1 MLPPKPAVASSDEAE
16 LIARAQRGEEA
27 SIRVIIARH
36 NSRLFRLAR
45 GIIRDDGEAED
56 VLQEAYFK
64 AFRSIGTFRAE
75 SSLATWLRRI
85 VVNEA
90 LQRLRRHVEP
100 TVRDPQAVKDRIDN
114 VVPFPFSSNPL
125 LDPERAVAQ
134 QQIGRLI
141 ERAIDDLPDD
151 FRVVFVA
158 RVLDEMSVE
167 ETAELLGILPQTV
180 KTRLFRARRLLREA
194 LAEHIDPAMSEV
206 FPFAGRR
213 CERLAEAVVRRL
225 KEDS

>member
-1 MLPPKPAVASSDEAE
+1 MLPPKPAVASLDEAE
-16 LIARAQRGEEA
+16 LIARAQRGDEA
-27 SIRVIIARH
+27 SIRIIIARH
-36 NSRLFRLAR
+36 NSRMFRLAR
-45 GIIRDDGEAED
+45 GMIRDDSEAED

-64 AFRSIGTFRAE
+64 AFRSIGTFRGD

-100 TVRDPQAVKDRIDN
+100 TVHAPPAGGVQADN
-114 VVPFPFSSNPL
+114 VVPFPFSSNPS

-141 ERAIDDLPDD
+141 ERAIDMLPDD

-167 ETAELLGILPQTV
+167 ETAELVGIRPETV

-194 LAEHIDPAMSEV
+194 LAEHIDPAMSDV

-213 CERLAEAVVRRL
+213 CERLAEEVVQRL
-225 KEDS
+225 KENS